1 MRKTFILVAGLAV
14 LLGACGTGAEQ
25 RAAGAGG
32 ETGPKGSTAT
42 TVPSDPTSYA
52 AQEWATFLLADLPV
66 RFWELEDKLVDAY
79 NSSLAYAI
87 LRSSTKGYRMEVSP
101 LIHEMGEYMQSL
113 APAVGILEA
122 AGRAGARDN
131 DLADLAPE
139 LVMFYSAL
147 TERLE
152 ALREMHGA
160 TLALDGDR
168 WDLVAPSLRADPFPK
183 SWVCAYFS
191 IAAEGRWSSRLPAA
205 TNDAIARGPGIF
217 RCDEPEYPID
227 DDTEDAEDSD
237 A

>member
-1 MRKTFILVAGLAV
+1 MRKSIVLVAGLAA

-66 RFWELEDKLVDAY
+66 RFWEMEDKFVDAY
-79 NSSLAYAI
+79 NSTTKAVDLAVT
-87 LRSSTKGYRMEVSP
+87 TKPYRMEVSP
-101 LIHEMGEYMQSL
+101 LIRQMGMYIESL
-113 APAVGILEA
+113 QPAVEVLEA

-139 LVMFYSAL
+139 LVMFHSAL

-160 TLALDGDR
+160 TLALDEDR